1 MSVEFR
7 LQQLEARRYWPL
19 IGLISVALFV
29 VFCLSV
35 SAQQIMSPE
44 AIARIEAHLPRMEP
58 GFVRDTLES
67 PDKIWYDRDSMGIAF
82 QAGAGTNWN
91 LPFASTGRLGIA
103 NGKFLGNIN
112 TMEQSS
118 FPWNPAPGGTHRSPN
133 VDSVK
138 CFVLPRKPDSSFWPV
153 IVFKDELEGFFNPT
167 QTVTGL
173 DWLFPIGAKFVE
185 PITVNDEEAKQHYI
199 CIVRG
204 RLRLYDSWEV
214 ESMAPFRT
222 EDELIRAIVSLRP
235 DWLGDPTLVSFVT
248 RVPHLDKVSRLSDT
262 SPGNRNFGT
271 KSGDAFNKVAV
282 IDILP
287 ALDKGLIGELLD
299 TTEFKSSAGYE
310 WLPNCNAPTAKV
322 FHVVP
327 EEYDGAYISID
338 STGCANCHNGTQ
350 ISARRHDPNNGKKGW
365 VRGNKE
371 GIISWHPFEPSS
383 LTPIPNPN
391 VKLRQ
396 KWVDAGV
403 VAFYDPER
411 HPKSVY
417 RRLTKV
423 SH

>member
-1 MSVEFR
+1 MVTDMRYLLLLLLIDMSAVN
-7 LQQLEARRYWPL
+7 
-19 IGLISVALFV
+19 
-29 VFCLSV
+29 
-35 SAQQIMSPE
+35 AQQIMSPE

-118 FPWNPAPGGTHRSPN
+118 FPWNPVPGGTHRSPN

-204 RLRLYDSWEV
+204 RLRLYDGYET
-214 ESMAPFRT
+214 ESMTPFRN
-222 EDELIRAIVSLRP
+222 EEELKRAITRIRP
-235 DWLGDPTLVSFVT
+235 SWLEDRTLVSFISRT
-248 RVPHLDKVSRLSDT
+248 AGSETFSRLSDT

-271 KSGDAFNKVAV
+271 KRGDAFNQVAIV
-282 IDILP
+282 DTLP
-287 ALDKGLIGELLD
+287 PLDRELIGQLLD
-299 TTEFKSSAGYE
+299 VSEFKSSAGYE
-310 WLPNCNAPTAKV
+310 WLPNCNAPTTEAD
-322 FHVVP
+322 FHIVP
-327 EEYDGAYISID
+327 KNYDGAYISID

-383 LTPIPNPN
+383 LTPTPNPN

-396 KWVDAGV
+396 SWVSAGV